1 MEDAPRIGTELTKEA
16 SKPMEQLDFGLLERK
31 AKKEDWYTHKGFFEH
46 KLHDPAVYDQGR
58 EKAPE
63 ERLRMP
69 NIQLAPEDIR
79 ALTTL
84 LAGSMDSPF
93 RGDFRSIPQQFRYIA
108 TDRQRDIQEGWWVV
122 KKYNC
127 MGCHPIQ
134 AGQKP
139 TFSALPRYQNPDWKE
154 QVPPSLMQ
162 EGARTDP
169 DWLARFLANPAL
181 SASDTGR
188 NGVRTYLKVRM
199 PTFSFSPNEIGI
211 LVRFFGA
218 MAGQEE
224 PYIAPELRPLTE
236 RERQMSRAL
245 FSSQGA
251 PCLKCHLVGD
261 PGHDRF
267 ATAPNFLAAKER
279 LKPAWTARWMLD
291 PQAISPGTAMPSG
304 LFRRDGDHWVFA
316 GPTPESF
323 KGYTSDHVQLLVR
336 YMFELTPEEQRKL
349 IQLIPKT
356 APGMAG
362 AGSPAG
368 GNSQ

>member
-1 MEDAPRIGTELTKEA
+1 
-16 SKPMEQLDFGLLERK
+16 
-31 AKKEDWYTHKGFFEH
+31 
-46 KLHDPAVYDQGR
+46 
-58 EKAPE
+58 
-63 ERLRMP
+63 
-69 NIQLAPEDIR
+69 
-79 ALTTL
+79 
-84 LAGSMDSPF
+84 
-93 RGDFRSIPQQFRYIA
+93 
-108 TDRQRDIQEGWWVV
+108 
-122 KKYNC
+122 
-127 MGCHPIQ
+127 
-134 AGQKP
+134 
-139 TFSALPRYQNPDWKE
+139 
-154 QVPPSLMQ
+154 
-162 EGARTDP
+162 
-169 DWLARFLANPAL
+169 
-181 SASDTGR
+181 
-188 NGVRTYLKVRM
+188 
-199 PTFSFSPNEIGI
+199 
-211 LVRFFGA
+211 
-218 MAGQEE
+218 
-224 PYIAPELRPLTE
+224 
-236 RERQMSRAL
+236 MSRAL